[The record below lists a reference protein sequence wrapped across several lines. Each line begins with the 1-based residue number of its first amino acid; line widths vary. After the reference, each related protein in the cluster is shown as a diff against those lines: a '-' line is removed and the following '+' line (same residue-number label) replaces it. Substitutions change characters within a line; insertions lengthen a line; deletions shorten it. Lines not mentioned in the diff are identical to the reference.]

1 MERSGPVQPGYSID
15 RVWRP
20 RGWAVALVVGVLA
33 VVAGAAG
40 PASADDT
47 GSTGDYACWSD
58 LGSGL
63 SLCVDE
69 GVDLVDAVAQEYGVN
84 LVVPDGAIPGSTA
97 PSARLGSDARARSTT
112 STVISVIYDNTS
124 YGGGSYALSI
134 ASGCGWGYSSL
145 AALGWNDR
153 ASSYR
158 SFNGCTSALF
168 ANEGYSGASTGY
180 AGSAASLGA
189 MNDQG
194 SSWSV
199 H

>member
-1 MERSGPVQPGYSID
+1 MKRHGSDQPGSGIG
-15 RVWRP
+15 RVWWR
-20 RGWAVALVVGVLA
+20 RGWAAGIVVGVLA

-40 PASADDT
+40 PASADD
-47 GSTGDYACWSD
+47 SESNGDYACWSD

-69 GVDLVDAVAQEYGVN
+69 GVDLVDAVARAYGVR
-84 LVVPDGAIPGSTA
+84 LVVPDGAIPGSRRA
-97 PSARLGSDARARSTT
+97 SALADGAVGARATT

-158 SFNGCTSALF
+158 SFNGCTTALF
-168 ANEGYSGASTGY
+168 ANDGYSGASTGY
-180 AGSAASLGA
+180 AGARASLGT